1 MAKNKPY
8 GDGARKGEVKKRSQL
23 VNPKNKRH
31 MKRNRKDGKF
41 MDVKYNKI
49 KFKGV
54 RFIFRH
60 SILLSF

>member
-8 GDGARKGEVKKRSQL
+8 GDNARRGEVKKRSQL

-31 MKRNRKDGKF
+31 VKRNRNDGQF
-41 MDVKYNKI
+41 MDVKFDAK

-54 RFIFRH
+54 RKEK
-60 SILLSF
+60 

>member
-8 GDGARKGEVKKRSQL
+8 GDSARKGEVKKRSQV

-31 MKRNRKDGKF
+31 VKRSRVDGKF
-41 MDVKYNKI
+41 MDVKANKV

-54 RFIFRH
+54 RKEK
-60 SILLSF
+60 